1 MTTAKIAYHSLSIN
15 NLGHSEIEITA
26 EISPEN
32 LGHFKASALKKFG
45 EKTKLD
51 GFRPGHIPKK
61 VLVDRIGE
69 QVILEEAAQLALAD
83 VYPAI
88 VKDKKLDVIGRP
100 EVTITKLA
108 DGNPLCFK
116 IKTAVLPTFELPDYK
131 ASAQEILSKKEVLE
145 VSPKEIDDII
155 LDIRKTRAQNAEKQ
169 NQEEHGASTPPIL
182 DTAGNSIL
190 TKAQEGEKKDLP
202 DLTDEEAKT
211 FGDFKSISDFRKHI
225 KGNLIKEKEVRAKEK
240 KRVEIG
246 EALIKKI
253 NIELPNVLIE
263 SELHKMFSQFKDD
276 ITRMGLD
283 YQEYLKKIDKTEEKL
298 REEWR
303 EVAGK
308 KAKLQ
313 LILNKIAEAESII
326 PDSKEM
332 ERQVAHLLEHYKNAD
347 PDRARIYIETL
358 LTNEKVFEFLERQKN

>member
-26 EISPEN
+26 EISPED

-69 QVILEEAAQLALAD
+69 QVILEEAAQMALAD

-88 VKDKKLDVIGRP
+88 VKDKNLDVIGRP

-108 DGNPLCFK
+108 PGNPLGFK

-131 ASAQEILSKKEVLE
+131 IEAQKVLSKEEKIEVTD
-145 VSPKEIDDII
+145 KEIDEII
-155 LDIRKTRAQNAEKQ
+155 LDIRKTRAKSEQKKKNA
-169 NQEEHGASTPPIL
+169 NATPIL
-182 DTAGNSIL
+182 DTEGNPISTEIN
-190 TKAQEGEKKDLP
+190 KKDTDNELP
-202 DLTDEEAKT
+202 ELTDDTVKK
-211 FGDFKSISDFRKHI
+211 FGDFKSVSDFRDRI
-225 KGNLIKEKEVRAKEK
+225 KENLGKEKEVRAKEK
-240 KRVEIG
+240 KRVEVG
-246 EALIKKI
+246 EALIKKTSV
-253 NIELPNVLIE
+253 ELPKVLIE
-263 SELHKMFSQFKDD
+263 SELYKMFSQFKDD
-276 ITRMGLD
+276 IARMGLD
-283 YQEYLKKIDKTEEKL
+283 YEEYLKKIDKTEEKL
-298 REEWR
+298 REEWK

-313 LILNKIAEAESII
+313 LILNKIAEAESIT
-326 PDSKEM
+326 PDPEEV
-332 ERQVAHLLEHYKNAD
+332 EREVAHLLEHYKDAD
-347 PDRARIYIETL
+347 KNRVRIYVETL
-358 LTNEKVFEFLERQKN
+358 ITNEKVFAYMEKKK